1 MTGATTVT
9 TVPPDNIHRT
19 PKLDA
24 MGLARC
30 RKDNEL
36 SSLAQGRVMQILRR
50 LRRGRADRIRCQPK
64 RLPRGVRG
72 RRHSQQP
79 RERTLSSRRRQ
90 GAEQVSEEP
99 SPCLPWFVVT
109 DAGVL
114 VAGGMIVG
122 KPSAAA

>member
-36 SSLAQGRVMQILRR
+36 SSLAQGRVMQGLRR
-50 LRRGRADRIRCQPK
+50 LRRGRADRIRCQAEAPSA
-64 RLPRGVRG
+64 RRPRAPA
-72 RRHSQQP
+72 QP
-79 RERTLSSRRRQ
+79 AAKERTLSSRRRQ
-90 GAEQVSEEP
+90 GAEQVSEP

-114 VAGGMIVG
+114 VAGGIVVG